1 MIDSTD
7 AAKCPPSRRSPFTA
21 ALATLR
27 PHQWVKN
34 LFVAAPLV
42 FSKHLFDSAYN
53 LRSAAAVA
61 LFCAVSGAVYALND
75 VRDVDTDRDHPVKR
89 NRPIAAGELSERSA
103 LLIAMGLAIVAL
115 MAGALISPFLALV
128 LGGYLLNN
136 LAYSLGLKHIAF
148 LDVAMISGGFLLRV
162 LGGALAISV
171 PVSPFL
177 FLCTGLLAGL
187 LGFGKR
193 AHELILSNN
202 SDRSS
207 SSSSSKDTTPA
218 KKNRRSLTGYSRRGL
233 ILLLLILAVAT
244 CVAYAFYT
252 QSERTVLLFQTRAL
266 IWTLPFCVIGIGR
279 FLRMALASRDPR
291 SPTELMLRD
300 PLFIVNLGL
309 WALTVFIIVYGER
322 VW

>member
-1 MIDSTD
+1 MSDSTD
-7 AAKCPPSRRSPFTA
+7 AVAAAPLAQRSPFTA

-53 LRSAAAVA
+53 LRAAAAVG

-75 VRDVDTDRDHPVKR
+75 VRDVDADRNHPVKR

-103 LLIAMGLAIVAL
+103 LLIAMSLAIVAL
-115 MAGALISPFLALV
+115 MAGAFISPFLALV

-193 AHELILSNN
+193 AHELVLSNTHAN
-202 SDRSS
+202 HPQSCP
-207 SSSSSKDTTPA
+207 SKT
-218 KKNRRSLTGYSRRGL
+218 RRSLTGYSRRRL
-233 ILLLLILAVAT
+233 IMLLIILAATT

-252 QSERTVLLFQTRAL
+252 QSERTVLLFQTQAL

-279 FLRMALASRDPR
+279 FLHMALTSRDPR

-300 PLFIVNLGL
+300 PLFVVNLGL
-309 WALTVFIIVYGER
+309 WALTVFIIVYGDR